1 MYMNMYIC
9 VCVCV
14 SIHRRRARL
23 LGLTRGGA
31 IPGLFLETKHILFS
45 LLERFV
51 NHELDAEGLTLYIY
65 IYTYIH
71 IYIYIYIHIYIYI
84 YHITKALAP
93 INMIA
98 ITRKKIM
105 TNIETNESEWRYGVA
120 TISRLLKMT
129 GLFYRILSLLWV
141 SFAKE
146 TYHFKESTNRSHPIH
161 LSYIRHETVISPD
174 LPNRLF
180 ICKRRRGRGSF
191 SLYIY
196 TFICIFI
203 LYIYIYI
210 YIYTYIYIYI
220 YICIYI

>member
-1 MYMNMYIC
+1 MYVHIYVYIYIC
-9 VCVCV
+9 IYTY
-14 SIHRRRARL
+14 IH
-23 LGLTRGGA
+23 
-31 IPGLFLETKHILFS
+31 
-45 LLERFV
+45 V
-51 NHELDAEGLTLYIY
+51 Y

-146 TYHFKESTNRSHPIH
+146 TYHFKEPTNRSHPRTRYYGVATT
-161 LSYIRHETVISPD
+161 S
-174 LPNRLF
+174 RLLKMIGLF
-180 ICKRRRGRGSF
+180 CKRDP
-191 SLYIY
+191 
-196 TFICIFI
+196 
-203 LYIYIYI
+203 
-210 YIYTYIYIYI
+210 
-220 YICIYI
+220 